1 MNQTLVRTALKL
13 NAAFSG
19 ISGLFLLFLPDLTGR
34 LIGVGAP
41 LFLQAAGLG
50 LLIFSMDLLHQATR
64 DKVAGWRVLY
74 ASVGDFIWV
83 LFSIVGVILW
93 GSHLTPQGIF
103 AILAVAAFVLYF
115 GLSQMA
121 GLKKMYYQPKDRSFG
136 YSLRYQSI
144 SDADSLWHIVGN
156 LGAISQY
163 APNLASSQI
172 ESIPNDDLPL
182 RACEDTQGN
191 QWRERCTEYDEDRR
205 RYEVEFLTEEA
216 GFPYPATWMIGGW
229 QVEQIPDGS
238 EVIVWWKLHPKP
250 AWLAPVIMAM
260 LAFGVDRTFPDVIA
274 NMEKQALSRDPEEL
288 ANSADQA
295 TA

>member
-41 LFLQAAGLG
+41 LALQALGLG

-64 DKVAGWRVLY
+64 DKIAGWRVLY
-74 ASVGDFIWV
+74 TSAGDFIWV
-83 LFSIVGVILW
+83 LVSIVGVILW
-93 GSHLTPQGIF
+93 SSHLTQEGIF
-103 AILAVAAFVLYF
+103 TILAVAAFVLCF

-121 GLKKMYYQPKDRSFG
+121 GLKKMYFLPKDRCYG

-144 SDADSLWHIVGN
+144 SDADSLWHMVGN
-156 LGAISQY
+156 LGAIAQY
-163 APNLASSQI
+163 APNLASSRI
-172 ESIPNDDLPL
+172 EDIHDGDLPV

-191 QWRERCTEYDEDRR
+191 QWRERCTEYDEYRR
-205 RYEVEFLTEEA
+205 CYEVEFLTEEA

-238 EVIVWWKLHPKP
+238 EVVVWWKLHPKP

-260 LAFGVDRTFPDVIA
+260 LAFGVDRTFPGVIA
-274 NMEKQALSRDPEEL
+274 NMEKQALSGDSVEHE
-288 ANSADQA
+288 NSADQA

>member
-41 LFLQAAGLG
+41 LILQALGLG

-64 DKVAGWRVLY
+64 DKIAGWRVLY
-74 ASVGDFIWV
+74 ASAGDFIWV
-83 LFSIVGVILW
+83 LVSIVGVILW
-93 GSHLTPQGIF
+93 GSHLTPQGVF
-103 AILAVAAFVLYF
+103 TVLAVAAFVLCF

-121 GLKKMYYQPKDRSFG
+121 GLKEMYFLPKDRSFG
-136 YSLRYQSI
+136 YSLRYQSV

-156 LGAISQY
+156 LGAIAQY

-288 ANSADQA
+288 ADSADQA